1 LGLARVRLVPTEE
14 RPAFDVAASTRTI
27 RRGPN
32 GERVCFLD
40 GCGGLHRCKGLCGM
54 HCKRWIRWGDPHRV
68 DPRYL
73 RRADP
78 AAPKPKPPKRIGR
91 PPKPKPAPVRR
102 DPLAWL
108 DIDRLANTVPTD
120 RWATDAACRARV
132 PTAHYYPEGSTL
144 PKLALATCEVCP
156 VRYDCLATAL
166 YDEHGIWGGT
176 NGRQRKRIRRQLTER
191 RSA

>member
-1 LGLARVRLVPTEE
+1 VRLIPTED
-14 RPAFDVAASTRTI
+14 RPAFDVDASTRTI

-54 HCKRWIRWGDPHRV
+54 HHRRWTRWGDPHLM

-78 AAPKPKPPKRIGR
+78 LKPKPKPRKRIGR
-91 PPKPKPAPVRR
+91 PPKPKPVPVQREPI
-102 DPLAWL
+102 DL
-108 DIDRLANTVPTD
+108 DRLAATVPAEG
-120 RWATDAACRARV
+120 WAADAACRDRV
-132 PTAHYYPEGSTL
+132 PTADYYPEGSTL
-144 PKLALATCEVCP
+144 STVALATCEVCP
-156 VRYDCLATAL
+156 VRYDCLAAAL

-176 NGRQRKRIRRQLTER
+176 NGRERKRIRRRLR
-191 RSA
+191 DRGAA